1 MGITI
6 ASGWSSVNKE
16 CTPLKHEL
24 SPAADGAQFVLQD
37 KCF

>member
-24 SPAADGAQFVLQD
+24 SPDADGAQFVLQH